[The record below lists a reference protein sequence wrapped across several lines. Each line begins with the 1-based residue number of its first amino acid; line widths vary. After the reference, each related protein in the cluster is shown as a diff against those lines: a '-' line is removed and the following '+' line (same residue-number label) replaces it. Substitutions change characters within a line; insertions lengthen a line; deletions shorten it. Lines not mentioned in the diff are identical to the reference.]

1 MNIFHHLSRK
11 LRKKS
16 GQTLI
21 FFAIMVLML
30 FLVVGMS
37 IDAGSIYLTKASLDK
52 AVDAA
57 ALTIIRNLY
66 QGQTQAMAVGQA
78 SFAANFKS
86 SNVSAGSAA
95 LNITYGTDSMNNT
108 TIAILGTATVNTYFM
123 RIVPQFQTFQISAA
137 ATATRAKLVMSL
149 VLDRSGSMVGNNGSA
164 KLPGAVG
171 TFINFFDDNMDKVA
185 LISFSS
191 TTNLNVS
198 MRQPFKSTVTSAANG
213 LTFVGGTYSEG
224 GLKLAKQQNDSV
236 AVPANENVIKL
247 AVFFT
252 DGLANTFQGTWPTNK
267 TYNVGGTDS
276 GNSYAI
282 FDPTTGNQLPNSSTM
297 YSSASPSYCPTMTT
311 FLSTNGTTKTV
322 SATNF
327 RTEGQLCA
335 LGRAAELRAAGML
348 VFCIGLGGGSVN
360 EDFLEQMANS
370 TGSSTYNPN
379 QPVGEVVMAAT
390 ANDLQ
395 TVFQQIASKILLRLT
410 R

>member
-108 TIAILGTATVNTYFM
+108 TVAILGTATVNTYFM

-149 VLDRSGSMVGNNGSA
+149 VLDRSQSMVNNGGA
-164 KLPGAVG
+164 AQLPGAVS
-171 TFINFFDDNMDKVA
+171 TFISFFDDNMDRVA

-198 MRQPFKSTVTSAANG
+198 MRQPFKSTVTTAANAM
-213 LTFVGGTYSEG
+213 TFGGYTCTEG
-224 GLKLAKQQNDSV
+224 GMKLAKAQNDSV
-236 AVPANENVIKL
+236 VVPANENVVKL
-247 AVFFT
+247 VILFT
-252 DGLANTFQGTWPTNK
+252 DGLANGFGYTWPTNR
-267 TYNVGGTDS
+267 TYYVSGSDS
-276 GNSYAI
+276 DNRYYI
-282 FDPTTGNQLPNSSTM
+282 FDPASGNQLPNGST
-297 YSSASPSYCPTMTT
+297 YYTSAPPAYCPTMIN
-311 FLSTNGTTKTV
+311 FVSTNGTTKTV
-322 SATNF
+322 SASNI
-327 RTEGQLCA
+327 RDEGDRRVLS
-335 LGRAAELRAAGML
+335 RADNIRAAGQL
-348 VFCIGLGGGSVN
+348 VYCIGLGGGSV
-360 EDFLEQMANS
+360 DVDMLKKAAN
-370 TGSSTYNPN
+370 TPDSSTYNPN
-379 QPVGEVVMAAT
+379 QPVGECVIAT
-390 ANDLQ
+390 SASQLQ
-395 TVFQQIASKILLRLT
+395 LVFQQIASKILLRLT